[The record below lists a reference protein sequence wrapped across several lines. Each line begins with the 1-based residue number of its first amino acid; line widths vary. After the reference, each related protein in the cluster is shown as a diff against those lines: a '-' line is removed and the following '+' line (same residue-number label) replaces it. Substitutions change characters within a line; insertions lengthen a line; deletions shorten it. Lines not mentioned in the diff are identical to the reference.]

1 MQMTSLVDFLSGYD
15 QVGLAKECR
24 DMTAFMTPI
33 GLLRQTTLPQG
44 ATNSVAQVVRVV
56 AKILEDPILKDLIL
70 EDLIPDV
77 CRPFVDDIS
86 VKGPKADYG

>member
-56 AKILEDPILKDLIL
+56 AKILED
-70 EDLIPDV
+70 LIPDV